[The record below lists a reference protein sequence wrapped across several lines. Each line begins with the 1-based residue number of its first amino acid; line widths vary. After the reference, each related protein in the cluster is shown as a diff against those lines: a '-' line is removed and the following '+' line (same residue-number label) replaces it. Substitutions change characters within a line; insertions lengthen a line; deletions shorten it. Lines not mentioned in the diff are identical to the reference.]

1 MKLIKCYVSSFGK
14 LKNFT
19 LNFNDGLNTIKED
32 NGWGKTT
39 LTFFIKAMFYGL
51 RDSSRSI
58 DVNERKRFTPWNT
71 TERFGG
77 YVEFE
82 WAGNLFKLERYFGKK
97 ASEDTVKLVDLKS
110 GREHVQNEDWGR
122 RVFKIDEDG
131 FLSTTFISQ
140 KDFEIKNNSSLAQKY
155 SAVTGVD
162 DSIDFEKVITQI
174 DDRAKRYKYL
184 KTDKGLI
191 ADTKNELFEVQ
202 EDIERINAES
212 RTLKTL
218 KNDLKILED
227 EREKI
232 TKEVDELTSLMS
244 KAVYVESA
252 KQRREQYNN
261 TLAEKSKC
269 ENEKDEICKS
279 FGGHIPTDNELQ
291 AFSDYYKEYINCS
304 SKKASLEKDVEEF
317 EKIKK
322 AQPKKKNEFNPSII
336 LLIVAGIL
344 FVAGLPIIFL
354 VNTVFGIILSIVGL
368 CLGVTSFILQKRINV
383 NIADKSDG
391 VESIYKLKCDELEKV
406 SIEKSE
412 IERKLIAMTNRFGM
426 SGCVDFWLVLDAVK
440 GKLEK
445 YNNIIKRLDE
455 LNRSLISLESELAK
469 LNVNDNFK
477 YTVEQLKAMLD
488 EKNAYLNI
496 KINEISELKA
506 KIGRYELSISNLPD
520 YENKRREL
528 DERLLAYKDEYEL
541 LKLTSSMLKKADENL
556 KIKYRAPLENSLN
569 KYLSLMTGSA
579 YDKAK
584 IDIDLNITIEE
595 DGGSVSTYFYS
606 EGYRDMFE
614 LCKRFALTDVLFT
627 EEKPF
632 VILDDPFSNLDDV
645 KVKEALTL
653 VESLAKEYQILY
665 FVCHES
671 RRV

>member
-1 MKLIKCYVSSFGK
+1 MRLIKCYVSSFGK

-19 LNFNDGLNTIKED
+19 LDFKEGLNAIKED

-51 RDSSRSI
+51 RDNGRSI
-58 DVNERKRFTPWNT
+58 DVNERKRFMPWNT

-155 SAVTGVD
+155 STVTGVD

-191 ADTKNELFEVQ
+191 ADTKNELFEIQ
-202 EDIERINAES
+202 DDIERINAES
-212 RTLKTL
+212 RTLTTL

-232 TKEVDELTSLMS
+232 TKNLDELASLMS

-252 KQRREQYNN
+252 RQKKESYNN

-269 ENEKDEICKS
+269 ESEKDEICKS
-279 FGGHIPTDNELQ
+279 LGGHIPTDNELQ
-291 AFSDYYKEYINCS
+291 VFSDYYKEYINCS
-304 SKKASLEKDVEEF
+304 SKKTSLEKDVAEF

-322 AQPKKKNEFNPSII
+322 TQLEKKNEFNPSII
-336 LLIVAGIL
+336 LLIIAGIL
-344 FVAGLPIIFL
+344 FVAGLPIIFM
-354 VNTVFGIILSIVGL
+354 VNVVFGIILSLVGL
-368 CLGVTSFILQKRINV
+368 CLGATYFILKKRNNV
-383 NIADKSDG
+383 NATEKSDG
-391 VESIYKLKCDELEKV
+391 FINIYNSKCAELEKV
-406 SIEKSE
+406 SFETRE
-412 IERKLIAMTNRFGM
+412 LERKLIAMTTRFGM
-426 SGCVDFWLVLDAVK
+426 GGYVDFWLVLDTIK
-440 GKLEK
+440 SKLEK
-445 YNNIIKRLDE
+445 YNNILKRLEE
-455 LNRSLISLESELAK
+455 LNRSLILLESDLAK
-469 LNVNDNFK
+469 LNGNDNFK
-477 YTVEQLKAMLD
+477 YTVEQIKAMLD
-488 EKNAYLNI
+488 DKNAYLNLR
-496 KINEISELKA
+496 INEISELKA

-520 YENKRREL
+520 YENKKHEL
-528 DERLLAYKDEYEL
+528 EEKLQAYTDEYEL
-541 LKLTSSMLKKADENL
+541 LKLTSFMLKKADENL

-579 YDKAK
+579 YNKAK

-595 DGGSVSTYFYS
+595 DGGSVSTDFYS

-645 KVKEALTL
+645 KVKRALTL
-653 VESLAKEYQILY
+653 VENLAKEYQILY